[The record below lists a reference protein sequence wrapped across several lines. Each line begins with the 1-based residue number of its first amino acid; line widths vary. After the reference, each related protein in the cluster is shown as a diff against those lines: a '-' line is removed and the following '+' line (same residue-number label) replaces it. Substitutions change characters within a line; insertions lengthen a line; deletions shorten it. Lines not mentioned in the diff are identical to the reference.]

1 MAGRSLQK
9 KRLAEI
15 KQMGGAD
22 FLREWLLEGKSI
34 SALAQKMEIHSG
46 TLRNLILSDAELTAA
61 VDSARM
67 HAADAHFEA
76 TFEMLADM
84 TERRQREIFEA
95 LDENSTRDASEA
107 NLSQVDLGL
116 GKMIIG
122 QRNLAAQSYNQE
134 RYGGKN
140 QQQININIGDFHLDA
155 LRKVKVIDHE

>member
-15 KQMGGAD
+15 RQMGGAE
-22 FLREWLLEGKSI
+22 FLREWILEGNSI
-34 SALAQKMEIHSG
+34 RSLAKQMDMHSG

-61 VDSARM
+61 IDSARRDS
-67 HAADAHFEA
+67 ADAHFEEA
-76 TFEMLADM
+76 FELLNEVS
-84 TERRQREIFEA
+84 ERRQREIFEA
-95 LDENSTRDASEA
+95 LDENSTRDASEG
-107 NLSQVDLGL
+107 NVSQVDIGL
-116 GKMIIG
+116 AKMLVG
-122 QRNLAAQSYNQE
+122 QRNLAASNWNPE

>member
-22 FLREWLLEGKSI
+22 FLRAWLLEGKSI
-34 SALAQKMEIHSG
+34 RALAQKMEIHSG

-61 VDSARM
+61 VDSARRD
-67 HAADAHFEA
+67 AADAHFEEA
-76 TFEMLADM
+76 FELLNEVS
-84 TERRQREIFEA
+84 ERRQREIFEA
-95 LDENSTRDASEA
+95 LDENSTRDASEG
-107 NLSQVDLGL
+107 NVSQVDIGIT
-116 GKMIIG
+116 KMLVG
-122 QRNLAAQSYNQE
+122 QRNLAASNWNPE